1 VGSKIIGD
9 VGRYVAGA
17 VLRRHV
23 EIRLLFVKH
32 GLAAQAVEVAA
43 VKNPDVSDVT
53 LFQEAANCVKAKLT
67 ELECLVGW
75 QPGYLIS
82 NPTGHWFSHHKDS
95 SSSRS
100 KVDLEQLRVMLKN
113 LPHC

>member
-82 NPTGHWFSHHKDS
+82 NPLDTGSYTT
-95 SSSRS
+95 RI
-100 KVDLEQLRVMLKN
+100 
-113 LPHC
+113 LPHRDQKSTWSNYG